1 MSIAQQ
7 ATDFW
12 FGLPDFVRRP
22 IRTFAQAIA
31 AFAAINISIAIVDV
45 TSGGNAIDIGIGF
58 VEGAALAGAAAVVSL
73 VQNWIEEARGAQR

>member
-1 MSIAQQ
+1 MSIVQS

-22 IRTFAQAIA
+22 IRTFVQAVA

-45 TSGGNAIDIGIGF
+45 TSGGDAIDIGIGF
-58 VEGAALAGAAAVVSL
+58 IEGGALAGAAAVVSL
-73 VQNWIEEARGAQR
+73 IQNAIEERRGAQR